1 MYRSA
6 EDPTSRRAL
15 LGALL
20 AVLVTLGA
28 LDGATAKAIQPSDWD
43 AALPALELR
52 QVDLTAPSLEKAWQ
66 QLSTVY
72 LVRSILAV
80 EPPARTVAPFHFRCD
95 RCRVRD
101 IFAALVRAYPDFTWT
116 ADQATGLLWIH
127 PKARPMSEIL
137 DERLRLV
144 RPACAVPLQTGVLLP
159 LAHLPGERIS
169 MARAGTAMTNTLDVA
184 TDLPAGDYRLR
195 NLLAAACKAH
205 PTKTFYLRSAG
216 GRDEVTAVHLGTDL
230 KQPPAGALLWWRL
243 HFGAPSGAMPSRG
256 ELAARLAST
265 SADHR
270 AAAREYLEAVAWQ
283 TDLDALVQGAPQ
295 AKHAA
300 AVRAVW
306 VAVGVASVV
315 ARGPQA
321 THRASEGRLK
331 ALLGGDSLAAKRPFR
346 ILAELTRASLAGEE
360 QVSRE
365 VSNQN
370 LAVWELSPILH
381 DLLRLAHTS
390 EPARGFVAARA
401 GGWQGAVA
409 ALRQPG
415 KKDEWASLCLGD
427 PAAATGAAAAYEV
440 LP

>member
-6 EDPTSRRAL
+6 EDRMSRRAL

-20 AVLVTLGA
+20 AVLAPLSA
-28 LDGATAKAIQPSDWD
+28 LDGATANAVQPSDWD

-52 QVDLTAPSLEKAWQ
+52 QVDLKAPSLEKAWQ
-66 QLSTVY
+66 QLSTAY
-72 LVRSILAV
+72 LVRSILYV
-80 EPPARTVAPFHFRCD
+80 EPSARTVAPFQFRCD

-127 PKARPMSEIL
+127 PKARPMSGIL
-137 DERLRLV
+137 NERLRLV

-159 LAHLPGERIS
+159 LAHLPGERITV
-169 MARAGTAMTNTLDVA
+169 ARAGTAMTNTLDVA
-184 TDLPAGDYRLR
+184 TDLPAGEYRLR
-195 NLLAAACKAH
+195 DLLVAACKAH

-216 GRDEVTAVHLGTDL
+216 GRNEVTAVHLGTDL
-230 KQPPAGALLWWRL
+230 KRPPAGALLWWRL
-243 HFGAPSGAMPSRG
+243 HFGAPSGATPSRG

-283 TDLDALVQGAPQ
+283 IDLDALVQGVPRTKQ
-295 AKHAA
+295 EAA
-300 AVRAVW
+300 RAVW
-306 VAVGVASVV
+306 VAVGTASVV
-315 ARGPQA
+315 ARVPQA
-321 THRASEGRLK
+321 THRASEGQLK
-331 ALLGGDSLAAKRPFR
+331 ALLGGDGLAAERSLR
-346 ILAELTRASLAGEE
+346 VLAELTRASLAGEA
-360 QVSRE
+360 QVSPK
-365 VSNQN
+365 VSKQN
-370 LAVWELSPILH
+370 LAVGELSPILH

-409 ALRQPG
+409 APRQPG
-415 KKDEWASLCLGD
+415 KKDEWASRCLGD
-427 PAAATGAAAAYEV
+427 PAVLTGATAAYQG